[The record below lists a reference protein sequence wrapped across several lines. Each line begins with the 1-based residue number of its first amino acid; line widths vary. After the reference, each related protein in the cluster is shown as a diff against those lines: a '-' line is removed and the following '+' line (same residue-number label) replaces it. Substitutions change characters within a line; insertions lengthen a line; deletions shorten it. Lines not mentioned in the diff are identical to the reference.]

1 MSYFTYRFFLLSCFK
16 VYVSNNSRYLAVAE
30 VPIRLIQ
37 SIHHLERIVQLSIC
51 TYVPPLC
58 SLHLSAKRCKNCEG
72 MHILIN
78 GQRQTVIFL
87 PFEHTMYAKRSLS
100 APVPR
105 SLTQSTPNLPPHISL
120 SQPLFRGLHQG
131 CVYSLHTSSAPHL
144 SFLPPLPLR
153 LTFCSSDVCMS
164 GCRAAVTP
172 LYMCS
177 LVTCESA
184 STKCCKEMNRNY
196 TILHSLLQSSHCRCH
211 C

>member
-1 MSYFTYRFFLLSCFK
+1 MSLPCVLY
-16 VYVSNNSRYLAVAE
+16 
-30 VPIRLIQ
+30 I
-37 SIHHLERIVQLSIC
+37 
-51 TYVPPLC
+51 
-58 SLHLSAKRCKNCEG
+58 SLQKGVRTAKACIYSSMDRD
-72 MHILIN
+72 
-78 GQRQTVIFL
+78 L

-105 SLTQSTPNLPPHISL
+105 SLTQSTQNLPPHISL

-211 C
+211 CWNCPQERTLVCMALCEI